1 MNNLNNAQKNVTTQK
16 GQIDN
21 LQDENK
27 ELLNK
32 IEK

>member
-1 MNNLNNAQKNVTTQK
+1 MNNLNNAQKNVNTQK